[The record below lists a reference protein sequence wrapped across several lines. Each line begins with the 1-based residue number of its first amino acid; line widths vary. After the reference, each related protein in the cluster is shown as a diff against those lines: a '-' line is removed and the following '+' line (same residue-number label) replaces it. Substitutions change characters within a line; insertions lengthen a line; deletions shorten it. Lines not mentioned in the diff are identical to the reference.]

1 MMSPEF
7 IQSVAVL
14 VRTLLDKA
22 LDLVNAIL
30 GVQMLSIPGILLTL
44 ESVLEVLLPLVR
56 IVDVLCEL
64 SVLSYAL

>member
-1 MMSPEF
+1 MMSPKF

-14 VRTLLDKA
+14 VRTFLDKA

>member
-1 MMSPEF
+1 MMSPKF

-14 VRTLLDKA
+14 VRTYLDKA